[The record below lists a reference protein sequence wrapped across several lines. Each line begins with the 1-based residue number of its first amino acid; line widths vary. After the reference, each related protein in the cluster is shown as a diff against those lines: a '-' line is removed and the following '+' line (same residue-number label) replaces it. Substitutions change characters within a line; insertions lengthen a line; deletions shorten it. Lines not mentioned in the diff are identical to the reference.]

1 MNDLVSSTPIAP
13 INNTI
18 IAPTPPPPLPNV
30 PQQHQVL
37 LLNEHYQIMLKK
49 IWNIFEYSICV
60 ELDALNHVET
70 KQSTLD
76 EKEEKNLMLDR
87 HLDQIIMC
95 SIYGACK
102 ASGLPIKFQD
112 IMKHY
117 RLLNNCPNTIE
128 ANSLSQIYRSI
139 RIDSANNR
147 SDLIEF
153 YNRVYLKKL
162 KHYIGQLNQKV
173 KLIKIRRIKID
184 NLMLN
189 K

>member
-18 IAPTPPPPLPNV
+18 IAPTPHIPPPPSTHNV
-30 PQQHQVL
+30 PQQHHVL

-60 ELDALNHVET
+60 ELDALNDDDET

-76 EKEEKNLMLDR
+76 EKEDGKNLMLDR

-102 ASGLPIKFQD
+102 ASGLSIKFQD

-117 RLLNNCPNTIE
+117 RLINNSTNTNE
-128 ANSLSQIYRSI
+128 ATTSLSQIYRSI
-139 RIDSANNR
+139 RIDNVNNR
-147 SDLIEF
+147 GDLIEF

-173 KLIKIRRIKID
+173 KIMNFKFY
-184 NLMLN
+184 
-189 K
+189 